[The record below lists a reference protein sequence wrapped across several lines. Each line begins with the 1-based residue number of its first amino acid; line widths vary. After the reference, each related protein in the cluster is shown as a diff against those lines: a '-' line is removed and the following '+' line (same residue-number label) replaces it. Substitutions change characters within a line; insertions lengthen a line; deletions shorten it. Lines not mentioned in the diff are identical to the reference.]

1 MKFRFQ
7 WIFSVFF
14 VCILM
19 LTCLSLSTLAIE
31 VDESML
37 INGSKIAEK
46 VDYNIVPGVT
56 ESYIVTQNKH
66 GANQVRSYVLEVDL
80 SNPDI
85 GIITSYKNYMN
96 GLSDTPEWGMQAV
109 RDQAVAVEKYYRND
123 LQQDGF
129 EIVAGVNGDF
139 FNMGNG
145 APTGTLVMNGKV
157 YNVNAGWPYFAIL
170 KDGTPV
176 IREGGSDVSDVAQS
190 VGGPA
195 IILRNGV
202 VDASSDYGVV
212 AHPRTAVGIKADGSI
227 IFVVSDGRQSPGS
240 CGQTFEML
248 AEEMLALGCVDAIC
262 LDGGGSSTFVSQRE
276 DETVLSLRSSP
287 SDGIERTVST
297 AVLIYSNTNT
307 NKPTLANKWF
317 QKNGAV
323 GYYGADGVPVTGM
336 QTIDGF
342 DYEFDNDG
350 KLQAFAIVNADGT
363 LAVNKWA
370 GTNYYLGEDGLP
382 VKGDITIDNK
392 IFTFN
397 NETGKL
403 EKSELKNI
411 WYKCGDSVCYFDAKG
426 VPVTGKQ
433 QIDDY
438 TYRFDETGKL
448 DSFMFVNEDGTFAK
462 NQWIGTQYYVG
473 EDGLPVTGQ
482 QKIGKYTY
490 TFGDDGKLIKGALVK
505 EGNYTYYYIAG
516 EKQRNWHLIDGYWHY
531 FDRMTGCGMA
541 TKENS
546 DKVSIDKFKDGMYTV
561 STTDATLLFTFDSK
575 GRLTRGS
582 WLETENGKVYYWGNY
597 ERVTGWQYIDNSL
610 FYFDNDTYAL
620 TGTHTIDGV
629 AYTFDTEGRLQL
641 KNTHISINEKI
652 YVFDAQGSIQHVYKT
667 AGVTA
672 PTCSEKGYTTYI
684 CDCGDSYNDNFT
696 DATGEHIAGDWQIVI
711 PAQIGISGLEQKKCT
726 VCSTILEEREIAALW
741 IPGDVNNDGQV
752 NASDARS
759 VLRVAAR
766 FDSFTDEQIVIADMD
781 GDEQITAADAR
792 KILRIAAKIDE

>member
-1 MKFRFQ
+1 MRLRFQ
-7 WIFSVFF
+7 WVISVFF
-14 VCILM
+14 VSVLM
-19 LTCLSLSTLAIE
+19 LICLSLSTIAIE
-31 VDESML
+31 IDESML

-56 ESYIVTQNKH
+56 ESYVVTQNNK
-66 GANQVRSYVLEVDL
+66 GLKQVRSYVLEVDL

-96 GLSDTPEWGMQAV
+96 GLSDNSEWGMQAV
-109 RDQAVAVEKYYRND
+109 RDQAVAAEKYYRND

-139 FNMGNG
+139 FDMDNG
-145 APTGTLVMNGKV
+145 APRGTLVMNGKI

-202 VDASSDYGVV
+202 ADTSSGYGVD
-212 AHPRTAVGIKADGSI
+212 AHPRTAVGIKADGSV
-227 IFVVSDGRQSPGS
+227 IFVVSDGRQAPGS

-248 AEEMLALGCVDAIC
+248 VEEMLALGCVDALC

-276 DETVLSLRSSP
+276 GETMLSLRSSP

-297 AVLIYSNTNT
+297 AVLIYSNTNI

-317 QKNGAV
+317 RKNDAV

-336 QTIDGF
+336 QTINGF
-342 DYEFDNDG
+342 TYEFDSDG
-350 KLQAFAIVNADGT
+350 NLKAFASVNENGT
-363 LAVNKWA
+363 LVANKWA
-370 GTNYYLGEDGLP
+370 GTYYLGEDGLP
-382 VKGDITIDNK
+382 VKGNRTIDNK

-397 NETGKL
+397 NETSKL

-411 WYKCGDSVCYFDAKG
+411 WYKCGDSVCYFDAQG
-426 VPVTGKQ
+426 VPVTGEQ
-433 QIDDY
+433 QIGTY

-462 NQWIGTQYYVG
+462 NQWIGSQYYVG

-490 TFGDDGKLIKGALVK
+490 TFGDDGKFIKGALVK

-531 FDRMTGCGMA
+531 FDRETGYGMA

-546 DKVSIDKFKDGMYTV
+546 DTISIDKFKDGMYTI

-575 GRLTRGS
+575 GRLIRGS
-582 WLETENGKVYYWGNY
+582 WLETENGKAYCWGNY
-597 ERVTGWQYIDNSL
+597 ERVVGWQYIDNSL
-610 FYFDNDTYAL
+610 YYFNNDTYSV
-620 TGTHTIDGV
+620 TGLYTIDDV
-629 AYTFDTEGRLQL
+629 AYTFDAEGRLQL
-641 KNTHISINEKI
+641 KNTSISINEKL
-652 YVFDAQGSIQHVYKT
+652 YMFDAQGSIEHVYKI
-667 AGVTA
+667 ASVTA

-684 CDCGDSYNDNFT
+684 CDCGDSYIDNFT
-696 DATGEHIAGDWQIVI
+696 DATGEHISGDWQIVI
-711 PAQIGISGLEQKKCT
+711 PAQIGKSGIEQKKCT
-726 VCSTILEEREIAALW
+726 VCGTILEEREIAAVRMS
-741 IPGDVNNDGQV
+741 GDVNNDGKV
-752 NASDARS
+752 TAADARS
-759 VLRVAAR
+759 ALRAAAKL
-766 FDSFTDEQIVIADMD
+766 DSFTDEQIAIADMD
-781 GDEQITAADAR
+781 GDGKITAADAR
-792 KILRIAAKIDE
+792 KILRISAKLD